1 VGERLGGWGLV
12 FGRCMYE
19 DGERGRRGEV
29 RGERKGGRAKDV
41 PFSRHV
47 PAPLNSLEHVRER

>member
-1 VGERLGGWGLV
+1 
-12 FGRCMYE
+12 MYE

-29 RGERKGGRAKDV
+29 RGERKAGRAKDV